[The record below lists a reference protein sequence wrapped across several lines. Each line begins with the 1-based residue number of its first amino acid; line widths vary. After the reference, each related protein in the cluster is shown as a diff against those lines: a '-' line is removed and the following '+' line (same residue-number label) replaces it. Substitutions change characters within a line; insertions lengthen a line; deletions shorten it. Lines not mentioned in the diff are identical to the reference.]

1 MRHRARQRG
10 TVLIVAMLVSFALA
24 SLVLALC
31 RSMRAENMAAANE
44 AAALQADAIE
54 RGAEQYVVGML
65 DQEGEDVVSLSE
77 NAFNAVRVGDGYF
90 WILRPQ
96 YEDSS
101 LPVFGL
107 TGESSKVNLNSTDFD
122 ALSNIPGMEYTAA
135 SSIMDWRDEDN
146 RLERDGAES
155 DYYLQ
160 LPEAYYCKNAPF
172 ETVEELLM
180 VRGVTREMLY
190 GDGTAPPLGESTG
203 MVVHSLSSLTLD
215 QTLSRG
221 MFDLF
226 TVKSSEPNTAADGQR
241 RINVNVDRSQRP
253 RMRQQLLER
262 LKLRMDQARATA
274 IVSKVGDNR
283 MQDMFVMY
291 YRCGLTADE
300 LDKIADDI
308 GTSTAAT
315 LTGRIN
321 INTAPREVLLS
332 IPTLD
337 ESDVDKLISARPS
350 MQNIKPGE
358 LSWVVRAMGERT
370 ISAGLGAR
378 ITTHTYQWTADI
390 LAVSGNGRAFKRCRI
405 TVDTQSGT
413 PQIVYRRDLTQKG
426 WPMDTRILAA
436 IRNGEMQA
444 SGGNSSR
451 VGGMRG

>member
-1 MRHRARQRG
+1 
-10 TVLIVAMLVSFALA
+10 MLVSFALA

-31 RSMRAENMAAANE
+31 RSMRAENMSAANE
-44 AAALQADAIE
+44 AAALQADSIE
-54 RGAEQYVVGML
+54 RGAEQYVLGML
-65 DQEGEDVVSLSE
+65 TQEGEEVTSVSE
-77 NAFNAVRVGDGYF
+77 NAFNAVQVGDGYF

-107 TGESSKVNLNSTDFD
+107 TGESGKVNINNTDFD
-122 ALSNIPGMEYTAA
+122 ALSNMPGMEYTAA

-160 LPEAYYCKNAPF
+160 LPEPYFCKNEPF

-190 GDGTAPPLGESTG
+190 GDGTAPPLGENTG
-203 MVVHSLSSLTLD
+203 IQVKSLTSLTLD
-215 QTLSRG
+215 STLQRG

-226 TVKSSEPNTAADGQR
+226 TVKSAEPNTAADGKQ

-262 LKLRMDQARATA
+262 LKLRLSQARATA
-274 IVSKVGDNR
+274 IVNKVGDNR

-291 YRCGLTADE
+291 YRCGLTPDE
-300 LDKIADDI
+300 LDTIADDI
-308 GTSTAAT
+308 GTSTDQT
-315 LTGRIN
+315 LRGRIN

-337 ESDVDKLISARPS
+337 ESDVDKLIGARPS
-350 MQNIKPGE
+350 PQDVKPGE

-405 TVDTQSGT
+405 IVDTQNGT
-413 PQIVYRRDLTQKG
+413 PTIVYRRDLTQKG
-426 WPMDTRILAA
+426 WPMDTRILAS
-436 IRNGEMQA
+436 IRAGEMQS
-444 SGGNSSR
+444 SGGYSGR
-451 VGGMRG
+451 MGALRG